1 MSKSN
6 LLYKNI
12 INNEFIYLIF
22 LALLTAIAGEIK
34 VIPFNGEMIRFGLG
48 SVTFFLLALIR
59 PPVSLLKAGF
69 VTGVVVALFR
79 VFLDL
84 GLNDISLL
92 SSLKNHLPATLFYLL
107 FALGL
112 SIIDLEKYKKEP
124 LLLGLFTTGFEI
136 VSNSMEHFVRSLLLH
151 NAHLNLQE
159 WTILC
164 GVALIRSYFVVGLY
178 GSITI
183 SEQRKRIQEMLSVG
197 SELYAETLYLQ
208 KSMNHIEQ
216 ITASSHD
223 LYRRLKKQHLD
234 DLSVQALNITQE
246 IHEVKKDT
254 QRIYSGLSKI
264 TNQKKEAVFLLSD
277 LLHFVMIA
285 NENYSKML
293 KKNITFNLSISI
305 DFDTDQQVP
314 LLALLNNLAANAVES
329 IEDMGEITFEL
340 FEKAGYTCFFIT
352 DSGKGFPKDDVSVVF
367 EPGYTTKFSEQGV
380 AATGIGLSHVKE
392 IVNNLGGEIHVET
405 ANPSMIF
412 QVSIPSE
419 KIRKW

>member
-1 MSKSN
+1 M
-6 LLYKNI
+6 LYKNI
-12 INNEFIYLIF
+12 INNEFFYLLF

-48 SVTFFLLALIR
+48 SVTFFLLVLIR

-69 VTGVVVALFR
+69 ITGIIVALFR
-79 VFLDL
+79 IFSDL
-84 GLNDISLL
+84 GFNDISLL
-92 SSLKNHLPATLFYLL
+92 SSFKNHLPAALFYLL

-124 LLLGLFTTGFEI
+124 ILLGLFTTGFEI

-151 NAHLNLQE
+151 SAHLSLQE

-164 GVALIRSYFVVGLY
+164 GVALLRSYFVVGLY
-178 GSITI
+178 SSITI
-183 SEQRKRIQEMLSVG
+183 SEQKKRIHEMLSVG

-208 KSMNHIEQ
+208 KSMNHVEQ

-223 LYRRLKKQHLD
+223 LYRKLKKQHLD

-254 QRIYSGLSKI
+254 QRIYSGLSRI
-264 TNQKKEAVFLLSD
+264 TSQRKETVFLLSD
-277 LLHFVMIA
+277 LLHFVIIA

-293 KKNITFNLSISI
+293 KKDITFNLSISI
-305 DFDTDQQVP
+305 DFNTDQQVP

-329 IEDMGEITFEL
+329 IEDMGEITFEI
-340 FEKAGYTCFFIT
+340 FEKAEYTCFFIT
-352 DSGKGFPKDDVSVVF
+352 DSGKGFPKDDVSIIF
-367 EPGYTTKFSEQGV
+367 EPGYTTKFSEKGV

-392 IVNNLGGEIHVET
+392 IVHKLDGEIHVDID
-405 ANPSMIF
+405 NPGMIF